1 MVKQDTSVA
10 TSLSPRERPMS
21 LTEYGDGSAVLEIGN
36 EKPWSL
42 SAEELAALRGLL
54 VLPLAKRGPL

>member
-1 MVKQDTSVA
+1 MVKQDESAATSVP
-10 TSLSPRERPMS
+10 LRERAMS
-21 LTEYGDGSAVLEIGN
+21 LTEYRDGSAVLELGN

-42 SAEELAALRGLL
+42 NAEELAALRSLL